1 MSRLILP
8 MLLAATLVACAQTP
22 SEPIPYPTQ
31 SFAKGDV
38 SQRKPVRITMIHHG
52 SIALEYDGF
61 QIQVDPVSKM
71 GGTQIDY
78 SCFPKAD
85 VILVTHEHGDHFD
98 PEAIEAL
105 SKDGTRVILNPATQ
119 QKLGYGEAIANG
131 EFRKVGPVG
140 ITAVP
145 AYNISEGRQNFHPK
159 GNGNGYI
166 LDFDGFKV
174 YVAGDTEDIDEMASI
189 GPVDVAFLPVNQ
201 PYTMTTTQCIE
212 AAMTLKPKVLI
223 PYHMSQTEI
232 QEVKTV
238 LDANDSG
245 IEVLIFEE
253 LR

>member
-38 SQRKPVRITMIHHG
+38 SKRKPVRITMIHHG

-98 PEAIEAL
+98 PEAIKAL

-131 EFRKVGPVG
+131 GTATFGRFGL
-140 ITAVP
+140 TAVP
-145 AYNISEGRQNFHPK
+145 AYNNSEGHLQFHPK
-159 GNGNGYI
+159 GRDNGYI
-166 LDFDGFKV
+166 LEVKGMRI
-174 YVAGDTEDIDEMASI
+174 YISGDTEDIEEMAGY
-189 GPVDVAFLPVNQ
+189 GPVDVAFLSANQ
-201 PYTMTTTQCIE
+201 PYTMTVEQCVR
-212 AAMTLKPKVLI
+212 AAKTLKPGTLI
-223 PYHMSQTEI
+223 PYHLSNTDMQAI
-232 QEVKTV
+232 K
-238 LDANDSG
+238 DALEGTG
-245 IEVLIFEE
+245 IEVLLFEE

>member
-1 MSRLILP
+1 MYRLFSI
-8 MLLAATLVACAQTP
+8 LLAALAVSCSAPESPFPVVQYKTP
-22 SEPIPYPTQ
+22 
-31 SFAKGDV
+31 KGGKLEIYMV
-38 SQRKPVRITMIHHG
+38 THG
-52 SIALEYDGF
+52 SVAMNYKGF
-61 QIQVDPVSKM
+61 SVQVDPVGKM
-71 GGTQIDY
+71 GQAEIDY
-78 SCFPKAD
+78 SWFPKAD
-85 VILVTHEHGDHFD
+85 LILITHEHGDHLSPD
-98 PEAIEAL
+98 TIALL
-105 SKDGTRVILNPATQ
+105 SKDDTQILLNAKSRDQ
-119 QKLGYGEAIANG
+119 LGKGEAVANG
-131 EFRKVGPVG
+131 ESRKVGPVG

-212 AAMTLKPKVLI
+212 AAMTIKPKVLI
-223 PYHMSQTEI
+223 PYHMSQTDI

-245 IEVLIFEE
+245 IEVLLFEE